1 MVKALRKLPA
11 GLFLVPMI
19 LSMIVHTIAPD
30 LMMTGGMVQSLFSG
44 EGVGF
49 IVAALTFYSGTNLN
63 IKRLVRV
70 LKRHGVILITKAVI
84 SIVLSFLYIR
94 FFGQEGL
101 FGISA
106 MAFVIAISSTCG
118 LVSGTFRRICY

>member
-1 MVKALRKLPA
+1 MPA

-19 LSMIVHTIAPD
+19 LSMIVYTIAPD

-63 IKRLVRV
+63 FKRLVRI
-70 LKRHGVILITKAVI
+70 LKRHGIILVVKAVV
-84 SIVLSFLYIR
+84 S
-94 FFGQEGL
+94 
-101 FGISA
+101 
-106 MAFVIAISSTCG
+106 IAISI
-118 LVSGTFRRICY
+118 L